1 MVEKRRDNLYFDE
14 DCTFE
19 PVINSKSLFADHSE
33 SYIEQRR
40 SRSAIGV
47 TRSMNLYENF
57 YRIEDRKRRLK
68 EDEEIRLKYEQR
80 DPNRRNLKSEA
91 MIQQKKEVALNS
103 IFDQLDGDKDNLLS
117 IRAINIEAVPK
128 EVSRV
133 FLPIVQELEDL
144 DEGEGAIDRNEFI

>member
-19 PVINSKSLFADHSE
+19 PIINSKSLFADHSE

-91 MIQQKKEVALNS
+91 MIQ
-103 IFDQLDGDKDNLLS
+103 
-117 IRAINIEAVPK
+117 
-128 EVSRV
+128 
-133 FLPIVQELEDL
+133 
-144 DEGEGAIDRNEFI
+144 